1 MSNRRSPLAAGFSAA
16 FTYRRLAGV
25 LWLGLLVSA
34 LPAWLAFGSLLR
46 PLDAGPFRE
55 GINAGWDSWAFL
67 SFVGLHGRE
76 VGVAFAAVA
85 AGLLLNVLLDLLL
98 VTGAVRVLLSGIPR
112 PALRRTVAEG
122 AALFRPVAWAFGR
135 YLLTLALSVGLFVV
149 VPVLLLGKLA
159 GKDAPPNGPLATLAL
174 GWAVAGSLLVAASV
188 NVRFSLARISLARG
202 ESSTARGAW
211 RAARRVARGARARAV
226 GLWLFWFVAGT
237 AVQAAFTAV
246 GVAMNPRT
254 GAGVAALVAVRQLGF
269 GLLAATRVGY
279 QGSLLAFEEARRP
292 EPPLPLAHPVP
303 RPLPADAEP
312 ARVPPPET
320 PAGA

>member
-1 MSNRRSPLAAGFSAA
+1 MTNRRSPLAAGLSAA
-16 FTYRRLAGV
+16 LTYRRLAGV

-67 SFVGLHGRE
+67 SFVGLHGKE

-85 AGLLLNVLLDLLL
+85 AGLLLDVLLDLLL

-122 AALFRPVAWAFGR
+122 AALFRPVAWAFAR
-135 YLLTLALSVGLFVV
+135 YLITLALSAGLFVV

-159 GKDAPPNGPLATLAL
+159 GKDASPNGPLATLAL
-174 GWAVAGSLLVAASV
+174 AWAVAGSLLVAASV
-188 NVRFSLARISLARG
+188 NVRFSLARIALARG
-202 ESSTARGAW
+202 EASTARRAF
-211 RAARRVARGARARAV
+211 RAASGVVRGARARAV
-226 GLWLFWFVAGT
+226 GLWLFWFVAGA
-237 AVQAAFTAV
+237 AVQAAFTGL
-246 GVAMNPRT
+246 GVAMNPGT
-254 GAGVAALVAVRQLGF
+254 GAGVAALVVVRQLGF
-269 GLLAATRVGY
+269 GFVAATRIGY

-292 EPPLPLAHPVP
+292 LPPLPLAHPVASGP
-303 RPLPADAEP
+303 DLAGDPAPEQAPEAAP
-312 ARVPPPET
+312 A
-320 PAGA
+320 A